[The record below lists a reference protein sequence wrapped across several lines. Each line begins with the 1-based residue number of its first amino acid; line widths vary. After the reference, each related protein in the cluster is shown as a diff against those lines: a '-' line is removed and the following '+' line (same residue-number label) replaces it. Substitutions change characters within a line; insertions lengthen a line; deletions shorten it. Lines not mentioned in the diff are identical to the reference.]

1 MNPRRRGLDLV
12 YTLHRGHFLAS
23 NPFVAATDSKAVAAF
38 ASGPYTDISDMID
51 IFECLWMK
59 SMERQL
65 EIASSL
71 RLLDCNGDEIPDIG
85 KAFC

>member
-1 MNPRRRGLDLV
+1 M
-12 YTLHRGHFLAS
+12 
-23 NPFVAATDSKAVAAF
+23 AAF

>member
-1 MNPRRRGLDLV
+1 
-12 YTLHRGHFLAS
+12 
-23 NPFVAATDSKAVAAF
+23 
-38 ASGPYTDISDMID
+38 MID

-71 RLLDCNGDEIPDIG
+71 RLLDCNADEIPDIG